1 MGVGIVH
8 ELQLL
13 LGHALSSRSWALRGL
28 SQLCGIEDMRLR
40 DGESWASH
48 SVCHWVKA
56 LLEIDSVQAETLKDQ
71 QWDPG
76 WSGVV
81 GSGIWGAI
89 ASKNISSR
97 GRKKAGERAAPLR
110 NRRCPE
116 ELAKKLGGE
125 VNRAGRDCSTL
136 PQPCP
141 AAYMPC
147 ALLASHPA
155 LLCCTAAQGCSA

>member
-1 MGVGIVH
+1 MGIVH

-40 DGESWASH
+40 DRESWASH
-48 SVCHWVKA
+48 SVCHWVRA
-56 LLEIDSVQAETLKDQ
+56 LLEIDSMQAETLKDQ

-89 ASKNISSR
+89 ASKSISSR

-110 NRRCPE
+110 NGLFQWE
-116 ELAKKLGGE
+116 ETKNSLCLAATVGDEPL
-125 VNRAGRDCSTL
+125 S
-136 PQPCP
+136 
-141 AAYMPC
+141 M
-147 ALLASHPA
+147 
-155 LLCCTAAQGCSA
+155 